1 MLSHTDH
8 IPVFRRG
15 YERERERCEWTRI
28 RMWNV
33 SWLLHLVLL
42 LAGWLAQSCHTKTFA
57 HHWKIYL
64 IKWYIRSLCF
74 GHWAIAWAV
83 STHTLHEW
91 NNSKCREY
99 LSTHTQISYIHSSFR
114 LASHEY
120 CLWYMIWFHGGCTKD
135 AVRITYTTTTITHI
149 LQPFFETNVFSLAFS
164 LVIGRENSWF
174 STIFFVW
181 LIKIMVILGD
191 FSKNGKSPLNWR
203 SARCKTINF
212 RPNKKLSIFSFAARC
227 NCWFWFWSVVWN
239 ENVFVSFLVLFP
251 GELLPFFSRVVS
263 L

>member
-1 MLSHTDH
+1 MR
-8 IPVFRRG
+8 VNANKNVK
-15 YERERERCEWTRI
+15 RELIAT
-28 RMWNV
+28 
-33 SWLLHLVLL
+33 SG
-42 LAGWLAQSCHTKTFA
+42 AATGWLAGSKLPYQNFCTPLKNIFNQMIHSLFMLWSLSHCMSSEHTHCTNGTIA
-57 HHWKIYL
+57 NVGNIYL
-64 IKWYIRSLCF
+64 RTHKFRTY
-74 GHWAIAWAV
+74 
-83 STHTLHEW
+83 ST
-91 NNSKCREY
+91 
-99 LSTHTQISYIHSSFR
+99 FR

-239 ENVFVSFLVLFP
+239 ENVFVSFLVLFSFS